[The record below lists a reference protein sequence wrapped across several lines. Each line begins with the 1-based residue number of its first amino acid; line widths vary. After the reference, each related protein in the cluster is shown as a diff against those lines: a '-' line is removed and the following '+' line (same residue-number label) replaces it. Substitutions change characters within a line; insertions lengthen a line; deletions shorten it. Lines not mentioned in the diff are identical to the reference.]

1 MECDHFPGVIWK
13 KKNVATELQNVA
25 FLPNSPSPARQ
36 EGISWK
42 VGQSQVLVAIS
53 ERVLGAAGSLLEG
66 FPLAPEARERE
77 MFPWKSAPQSWQAEL
92 KGLERFAPQLHVYG
106 QCGTPPVITTCGL
119 GRAAVN

>member
-1 MECDHFPGVIWK
+1 MT
-13 KKNVATELQNVA
+13 TELLNVV
-25 FLPNSPSPARQ
+25 FLPNSPSPAWQ
-36 EGISWK
+36 GGISWK

-66 FPLAPEARERE
+66 FPLAPEARKRE

-92 KGLERFAPQLHVYG
+92 KGLEPFAPQLHIYG
-106 QCGTPPVITTCGL
+106 QCETPPVIPTCGL